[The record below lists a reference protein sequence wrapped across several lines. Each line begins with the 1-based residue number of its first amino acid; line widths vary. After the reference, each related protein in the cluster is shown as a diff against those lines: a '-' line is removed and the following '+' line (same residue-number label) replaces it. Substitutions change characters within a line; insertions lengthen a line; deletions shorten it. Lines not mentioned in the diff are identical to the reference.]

1 LAPISAWL
9 LVYLSIQKFISI
21 KVTIGESKEN
31 FQKLIIFL
39 ILLYNLVYYSPILLL
54 VHLVNQPGNNALDL
68 NSTFYS
74 NDTNQ
79 TASTKYEC
87 NFSILYQENTYSWMD
102 LLNLTILPFSLMIS
116 FSLILLHTIFHSSTR
131 ISRINTVQD
140 RNRLKKNIKFGIS
153 SILLNLFF
161 VILHLPICIA
171 NFFFEFFHNYYDL
184 ILSIYYSSYCINFY
198 ILFIFNS
205 IFRKEVLLL
214 FKSGKK

>member
-1 LAPISAWL
+1 MAPISAWL

-68 NSTFYS
+68 NSTFL

-116 FSLILLHTIFHSSTR
+116 FSLILLHTIFQSRSR

-153 SILLNLFF
+153 SILINLFF